1 MTQTGTR
8 RHDSAAPMRYS
19 LFSVQD
25 HHPNLPR
32 TVPKLYQEVMQQCI
46 EAERLGFDTAFI
58 AEHHFHEYGAVPN
71 PAVYLAAL
79 AQRTTRLRLGPAIVV
94 LPFRHPLE
102 VAESYAMLDV
112 LSNGRL
118 TLGVGSGYLKHE
130 FEGWGVPGEEKRER
144 FDESLV
150 LLKRALAG
158 ERITHHGRFFVC
170 NEAAL
175 NVLPLQRPV
184 PIYCAVLRRE
194 AARWIGRQG
203 NNLMAM
209 PYTACDELGQVGAIV
224 EEYQA
229 GWRESGAAGGGGMLF
244 GFHAHVAD
252 TDAECRRV
260 AEIPFNLYVDT
271 RLYAKR
277 QTYDDILRSGLGLF
291 GSVAR
296 VVDKLIQLSE
306 MGVDHVLFLQDFGAM
321 PLADVLRSMRLMA
334 EEVMP
339 RVNRAIRGKQGL
351 PQTA

>member
-1 MTQTGTR
+1 MTQEDAR
-8 RHDSAAPMRYS
+8 RANAPAPMRYS

-32 TVPKLYQEVMQQCI
+32 TVPVLYEEVMQQCI

-71 PAVYLAAL
+71 AAVYLASL
-79 AQRTTRLRLGPAIVV
+79 AQRTTRLRLGSAIVV
-94 LPFRHPLE
+94 LPFRHPIE
-102 VAESYAMLDV
+102 VAESYAMMDV

-144 FDESLV
+144 FDESLP

-158 ERITHHGRFFVC
+158 ERITHKGRFFACKDAV
-170 NEAAL
+170 L

-184 PIYCAVLRRE
+184 PIYCAVLRKE
-194 AARWIGRQG
+194 AARWIGKQG

-209 PYTACDELGQVGAIV
+209 PYAACERLEEVGEIV
-224 EEYQA
+224 EEYQQ
-229 GWRESGAAGGGGMLF
+229 GWRESGAAGRGGMLF
-244 GFHAHVAD
+244 GLHAHVAE
-252 TDAECRRV
+252 TDAECRRA
-260 AEIPFNLYVDT
+260 AEGPFDLYVDT

-277 QTYDDILRSGLGLF
+277 RTYDDILKNGLGLF
-291 GSVAR
+291 GSVPR

-321 PLADVLRSMRLMA
+321 PLADVLRSMRLLA

-339 RVNRAIRGKQGL
+339 RVQRAIDSKRGL
-351 PQTA
+351 SQTA

>member
-1 MTQTGTR
+1 MTQTDAR
-8 RHDSAAPMRYS
+8 RADAPAPMRYS

-25 HHPNLPR
+25 HHPMLPR
-32 TVPKLYQEVMQQCI
+32 TVPQLYQEVMRQCI

-71 PAVYLAAL
+71 SAVYLAAL
-79 AQRTTRLRLGPAIVV
+79 AQKTTRLRLGPAIVV
-94 LPFRHPLE
+94 LPFRHPIE
-102 VAESYAMLDV
+102 VAESYAMVDV

-144 FDESLV
+144 FDESLP

-158 ERITHHGRFFVC
+158 ARITHQGRFFVC
-170 NEAAL
+170 NDAVL
-175 NVLPLQRPV
+175 NVLPVQRPV
-184 PIYCAVLRRE
+184 PIYCAVLRKE
-194 AARWIGRQG
+194 AARWIGKQG

-209 PYTACDELGQVGAIV
+209 PYAACDKLDEVRSIVG
-224 EEYQA
+224 EYQA
-229 GWRESGAAGGGGMLF
+229 GWRESGAAGRGGMLF
-244 GFHAHVAD
+244 GFHAHVAE
-252 TDAECRRV
+252 TDAECRRT
-260 AEIPFNLYVDT
+260 AEGPFNLYVDT

-277 QTYDDILRSGLGLF
+277 QTYDDILKSGLGLF

-296 VVDKLIQLSE
+296 VVDKLIQLGE

-321 PLADVLRSMRLMA
+321 PLADVLRSMRLVA

-339 RVNRAIRGKQGL
+339 KVHCAMGSAIRRQH
-351 PQTA
+351 